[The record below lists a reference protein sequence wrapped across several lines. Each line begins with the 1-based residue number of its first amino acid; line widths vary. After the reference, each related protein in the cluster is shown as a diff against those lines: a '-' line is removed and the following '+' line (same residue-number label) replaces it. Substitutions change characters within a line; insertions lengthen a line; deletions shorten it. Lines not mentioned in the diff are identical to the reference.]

1 MMVIGLTGPTGAG
14 KTAVCRV
21 LADWDGIS
29 VVDCDQV
36 ARKVVGKGKRCL
48 LDLAVEFSPVIISAD
63 GTLNRRRLAQIV
75 FTDREKLKRLNAIV
89 FPHILEEIEE
99 ELAAARRRGDR
110 AAVLDAPT
118 LFESGADRLCDTIVV
133 VTASPGIRQFR
144 IMNRDGLSPEEAQ
157 NRMNSQQDEA
167 FYVGRADHILRNDED
182 SAALR
187 LQVLELMNRLGL

>member
-1 MMVIGLTGPTGAG
+1 MIWRPGAGGSSGTGP
-14 KTAVCRV
+14 
-21 LADWDGIS
+21 
-29 VVDCDQV
+29 
-36 ARKVVGKGKRCL
+36 
-48 LDLAVEFSPVIISAD
+48 
-63 GTLNRRRLAQIV
+63 RRHFRSWPPQ
-75 FTDREKLKRLNAIV
+75 T
-89 FPHILEEIEE
+89 FP